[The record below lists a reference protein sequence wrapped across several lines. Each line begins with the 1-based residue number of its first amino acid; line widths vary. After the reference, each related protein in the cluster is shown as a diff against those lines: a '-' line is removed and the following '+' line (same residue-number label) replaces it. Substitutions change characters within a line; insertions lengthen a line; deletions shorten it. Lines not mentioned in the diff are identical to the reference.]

1 MLSLLNQSWKY
12 LSRGAQKLFKPKAAR
27 SMERGQVLVV
37 MIIAFTALLAF
48 VGMVTD
54 IGAVYVTF
62 TQLKRAVDAAAV
74 AAANNIKNP
83 NLTYTERKT
92 QITEAAREMLAF
104 HNVTNIASLE
114 AYTCEDTGLP
124 AEFDQAC
131 PDTDA
136 NEMPRKLAWIQA
148 TQNVP
153 VYFLSLFGIESIP
166 LTTHSIG
173 EAATVDLVIA
183 IDTSESMG
191 NQTPGY
197 GAGTNFNP
205 SACNANNTCQPLK
218 DAKDAAK
225 DLVDSLF
232 EGYDQVALVQ
242 YDFDATYYSLNGD
255 FTEVKNK
262 IDAIQLHDDLDE
274 DIYSSYGS
282 IALGELNPFDVDEDG
297 LLGDYDYPD
306 ISENEM
312 VYDSFLSTCTGCGI
326 RYAGQILK
334 QEARSNSIWVIVFLA
349 DGATNVSDVPAS
361 GMMDESAYPNGFC
374 FGSIGERMWTPPFC
388 QDNLTSTRHCGGPY
402 RSDQSEC
409 PPDDIDADVPWDD
422 VIWVGTDGI
431 GGDSGEGSGFY
442 DVEDYAYD
450 MVDMVALTA
459 STNPDEPIAG
469 NDIVIYSIAL
479 GQAADPPYLG
489 EELLRYM
496 ANVGDDGTRLNDPCA
511 GVPHQQQ
518 CGNYYYAPGSSYL
531 SQIFE
536 SIAARIYTRIS
547 Y

>member
-83 NLTYTERKT
+83 DLDDEVRKT
-92 QITEAAREMLAF
+92 QIEMAAKEMLDF
-104 HNVTNIASLE
+104 HNVTDIDSLE
-114 AYTCEDTGLP
+114 TYICDDTGLP

-136 NEMPRKLAWIQA
+136 NEMPRKLAWVQA
-148 TQNVP
+148 TQNIP

-173 EAATVDLVIA
+173 EAATVDLVIV

-191 NQTPGY
+191 NQTTGY
-197 GAGTNFNP
+197 GAGTNFDP

-232 EGYDQVALVQ
+232 EGYDHVAVVP
-242 YDFDATYYSLNGD
+242 FNFSVPHYYPLSTD
-255 FTEVKNK
+255 FTTVKNN
-262 IDAIQLHDDLDE
+262 IDSIVLNDDLDE
-274 DIYSSYGS
+274 NVYSGYGS
-282 IALGELNPFDVDEDG
+282 IALGELNPFDVDGDG
-297 LLGDYDYPD
+297 LLGNYDT
-306 ISENEM
+306 ENDLLN
-312 VYDSFLSTCTGCGI
+312 DSFLSTCTGCGI

-334 QEARSNSIWVIVFLA
+334 QDARPNSIWVIVFLA

-459 STNPDEPIAG
+459 STNPNEPITG